1 MTQPSEPADAGS
13 GLGGRVRT
21 GRAALLAD
29 RTLRGRRLTRALA
42 DQMDGWFHRLGAGL
56 DQGWAL
62 AATGGYGRAQLF
74 PGSDVDVVLV
84 HPRQVS
90 SETSAD
96 AARQLWYPMWDGG
109 VKLSPAV
116 HTERSLLQLAGGDLV
131 TSTALL
137 DIRHLAGDRSVT
149 HQLRQAARQQW
160 QKRPW
165 MWLAALRRANE
176 DRWAQAGDVSARLE
190 PNLKDGRGGLRDVD
204 AVRWALA
211 MNRDDIADALDLPP
225 DDLVLGA
232 AALVDARAEV
242 HRLTG
247 RAANLLLLHD
257 QDAVAEACAADGAD
271 ALMIGLSAAARQI
284 EWAGDRFWAEID
296 TLIQRSGGQRR
307 GGARSAPL
315 TTETVLR
322 DGEVELT
329 AAADLDDASLTFRV
343 AAAAAHGGHRLAR
356 STLLQLANGAV
367 PAGDAWNEATRR
379 AFLSLLG
386 CGPGLVTAV
395 DTLEFHGL
403 FSRHLPEWRAIH
415 SRPQRNAFHL
425 YTVDRHLL
433 QTVVEADRLVRTVSR
448 PDLLLTAALLHDIGK
463 GRTEDHTDLGV
474 RLTREIAGRMGFAAA
489 DVEVLCTLVRCHL
502 VLAETATRRDLDD
515 PRTAEQVALQVG
527 SVETLRLLHAL
538 TEADS
543 RATGPT
549 SWTPW
554 KQRLVDCL
562 VAATAA
568 TFRGDTV
575 GAERAP
581 LADGVHDLAGRAEAD
596 RAVHLQYWPGTDGD
610 VGVVAVATPDRAGLF
625 ATIAGAFALHG
636 VSVLS
641 ADVWT
646 TADRLAVDQ
655 FQVLDGS
662 EVNWPRVE
670 QLIRRAMSGEVDLD
684 GRIRSRLA
692 APRLRRRADAAA
704 APVTEIQIRND
715 ASTTA
720 TMIDVRS
727 PDAEAVLYRLAVVLR
742 DHALDIQSAKVATL
756 GHEIVDVFYVQRDG
770 DQITPSDHD
779 ALRAELARALA
790 G

>member
-1 MTQPSEPADAGS
+1 MTQPSDRAIGDAGFGERIRS
-13 GLGGRVRT
+13 GRSELLANRGLG
-21 GRAALLAD
+21 
-29 RTLRGRRLTRALA
+29 GRRLTRALA
-42 DQMDGWFHRLGAGL
+42 DQMDGWFHRLGSGL
-56 DQGWAL
+56 GPGWAL

-74 PGSDVDVVLV
+74 PGSDVDVVLI

-90 SETSAD
+90 QD
-96 AARQLWYPMWDGG
+96 AAAEAARTLWYPMWDGG

-116 HTERSLLQLAGGDLV
+116 HSERTLMQLAGGDLA

-137 DIRHLAGDRSVT
+137 DIRHLAGDRAIT
-149 HQLRQAARQQW
+149 HQVGRAAHQQW

-165 MWLAALRRANE
+165 MWLAALRAANE
-176 DRWAQAGDVSARLE
+176 QRWGQAGDVSARLE

-204 AVRWALA
+204 AFRWALA
-211 MNRDDIADALDLPP
+211 VRRDDVTDALDLPT

-232 AALVDARAEV
+232 ADLVDARAEV
-242 HRLTG
+242 HRITG
-247 RAANLLLLHD
+247 RATNILLLQD
-257 QDAVAEACAADGAD
+257 QDAVAEACGAADAD

-284 EWAGDRFWAEID
+284 EWASDRFWAEID
-296 TLIQRSGGQRR
+296 LLVERGGSPRR
-307 GGARSAPL
+307 GGAARAVPL
-315 TTETVLR
+315 TAEAVVR

-329 AAADLDDASLTFRV
+329 ADAGLDDQSLTFRV

-356 STLLQLANGAV
+356 STLLQLAGSDIAEGA
-367 PAGDAWNEATRR
+367 PWGEPTRR

-386 CGPGLVTAV
+386 SGPALVTAV

-403 FSRHLPEWRAIH
+403 FSRFLPEWRAIY

-433 QTVVEADRLVRTVSR
+433 QTVVEAGRLVRSVSR

-474 RLTREIAGRMGFAAA
+474 RLTVEIAERMGFATA
-489 DVEVLCTLVRCHL
+489 DVDVLSTLVRCHL
-502 VLAETATRRDLDD
+502 LLPETATRRDLDD
-515 PRTAEQVALQVG
+515 PLTAEQVAAQVG
-527 SVETLRLLHAL
+527 SATTLTLLRAL

-554 KQRLVDCL
+554 KQRLVDSL
-562 VAATAA
+562 VVSTAA
-568 TFRGDTV
+568 TFRGDAAT
-575 GAERAP
+575 AERAP
-581 LADGVHDLAGRAEAD
+581 LTDGVGEVAARAADGGLHVR
-596 RAVHLQYWPGTDGD
+596 YWPGSHGD
-610 VGVVAVATPDRAGLF
+610 AGVVAVATPDRAGLF

-655 FQVLDGS
+655 FQVIDAD
-662 EVNWPRVE
+662 EVHWARVE
-670 QLIRRAMSGEVDLD
+670 QFIRRAMSGEVDLD
-684 GRIRSRLA
+684 ERIRQRLA

-742 DHALDIQSAKVATL
+742 DHGLDIQSAKVATL
-756 GHEIVDVFYVQRDG
+756 GHEVVDVFYVQHNG
-770 DQITPSDHD
+770 AQIGEHAHESLSAD
-779 ALRAELARALA
+779 LARVLA